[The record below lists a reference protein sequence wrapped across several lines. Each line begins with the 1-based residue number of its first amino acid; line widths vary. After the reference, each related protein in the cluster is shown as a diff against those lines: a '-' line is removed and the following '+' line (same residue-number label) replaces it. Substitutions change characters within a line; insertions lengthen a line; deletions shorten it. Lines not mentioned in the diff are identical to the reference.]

1 MLGGKNIRVDM
12 DYSEYQGK
20 DPKDYDATLF
30 VGNLPFVT
38 NEQDLRDHFA
48 DVAKNSGAA
57 ELDTDNDGIR
67 NVRVVRDKV
76 THVGKGIAYI
86 QFSSKQLMRLA
97 LELKQGK

>member
-1 MLGGKNIRVDM
+1 M
-12 DYSEYQGK
+12 DYFDYQGK

-48 DVAKNSGAA
+48 DVAKHQNAE
-57 ELDTDNDGIR
+57 ELDKENDGIR
-67 NVRVVRDKV
+67 NVRVIRDKE

-86 QFSSKQLMRLA
+86 QFSSKPFMRLA
-97 LELKQGK
+97 LELK